1 MLLIFIYIFKTMIV
15 EIILVVISTILTTIF
30 TQTAMKAL
38 HLKSRCSECCDI
50 EFDVEENNDSR

>member
-1 MLLIFIYIFKTMIV
+1 MIV